1 MMRTTAN
8 RLEDHV
14 RELDDMIWELKRE
27 LGELNNRT
35 WELKRELGEL
45 KSMEFPK
52 LVKDYID
59 VIVREKLV
67 CVMVKRDVEQIVGM
81 FKGKLDGKFDDDA
94 FDKASEEIIRALS
107 KEEE

>member
-1 MMRTTAN
+1 MRSTIK

-14 RELDDMIWELKRE
+14 RELES
-27 LGELNNRT
+27 RT
-35 WELKRELGEL
+35 WELKKELGEL
-45 KSMEFPK
+45 KSMQFPE

-59 VIVREKLV
+59 AIVREKLV